1 MVSRREFYVCL
12 VLVAAIGGL
21 VGAFWAR
28 GPASLDLPRS
38 AAAQMLGSR
47 PSTFAAVARHATPA
61 VVNVFTT
68 QRVRAPSFGS
78 PFGENDPFDQFF
90 RQFFPELPREREQ
103 KSLGSGVI
111 IDRGGYIL
119 TNHHV
124 VAHADEIQVKLS
136 DTRSFPGKLVG
147 SDPRTDV
154 ALVRIQGKD
163 LPQAEVGDSDDLQV
177 GDWVLAIGNPFGLEE
192 TVTAGIV
199 SAKERVIGSGPYD
212 SFIQTDASINPGNS
226 GGALVDVDGKV
237 VGLNSAI
244 YSRSGGSIG
253 IGFAI
258 PINLANQIAEQL
270 RANRRVVRGWLGVA
284 MQDVTPELARTFGI
298 KRDGGAIVSDLF
310 PGGPAHRAGVRRGD
324 VIVAFNGKVVKNSRE
339 LSRWAAD
346 LPVGSV
352 VKVEVI
358 RDGRRRSL
366 ELTTQEAPNERRA

>member
-21 VGAFWAR
+21 VGAFSAR
-28 GPASLDLPRS
+28 GAASLDLPRS
-38 AAAQMLGSR
+38 AEAAMLGSR

-78 PFGENDPFDQFF
+78 PFGESDPFDQFF

-111 IDRGGYIL
+111 IDRAGYIL

-124 VAHADEIQVKLS
+124 VARADAIQVKLS
-136 DTRSFPGKLVG
+136 DTRSFPGELVG

-258 PINLANQIAEQL
+258 PINLANQIVEQL
-270 RANRRVVRGWLGVA
+270 RTNRRVVRGWLGVA
-284 MQDVTPELARTFGI
+284 MQDVTPELARTFGL
-298 KRDGGAIVSDLF
+298 KKEEGAIVSDLY
-310 PGGPAHRAGVRRGD
+310 PGGPAHRAGIRRGD
-324 VIVAFNGKVVKNSRE
+324 VIVGFNGKAVKNPRE

-346 LPVGSV
+346 LPIGSV
-352 VKVEVI
+352 AKVDLQ
-358 RDGRRRSL
+358 RDGRKQSL
-366 ELTTQEAPNERRA
+366 EVTIQEAPAERRA